1 MGVFFRQM
9 TTHKTG
15 VHYPVIHNVEGK
27 YSKNAK
33 DMLSFTQGCI
43 IKMWGIAY
51 FAGRYWLN
59 LRIVNITVFEAPN
72 FLLILKLGEV
82 GCDYMGPQK
91 GKRKPYTCKRL

>member
-1 MGVFFRQM
+1 
-9 TTHKTG
+9 
-15 VHYPVIHNVEGK
+15 
-27 YSKNAK
+27 
-33 DMLSFTQGCI
+33 MLSFTQGCI

-51 FAGRYWLN
+51 FAGHYWLN

-91 GKRKPYTCKRL
+91 GKRKPYTCKRLLHQQESLYNYKLSVGSTDLNQLNICGACGC